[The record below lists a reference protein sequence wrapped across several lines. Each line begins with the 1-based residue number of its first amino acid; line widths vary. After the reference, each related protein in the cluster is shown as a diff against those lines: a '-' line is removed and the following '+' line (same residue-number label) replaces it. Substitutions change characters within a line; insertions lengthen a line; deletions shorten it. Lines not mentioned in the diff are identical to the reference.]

1 MPWRKLKNL
10 PYLSV
15 LAGSWFALALL
26 ALLAL
31 GVALIGVLT
40 LWRDWLEANWNLT
53 FPTPLT
59 LAFWYLFALVPVG
72 VLLLYFLKLKR
83 RALHV
88 PSTFLWRKS
97 IEDLHVNSLF
107 QWLRKNILLILQLL
121 FLLGLG
127 YALADP
133 TYNSEARGRHIIFMI
148 DNSASMSAS
157 DEPPS
162 RLEVAKREVQ
172 EQIDALDPS
181 DQAMVIVFNSEAQL
195 LQSYTN
201 SKEALKRAVARIQ
214 PTHRPTQ
221 LDAALALAEGQ
232 ANPRRSGED
241 AAQEQPVPGE
251 QVGRT
256 LLRPE
261 GIATDVYLFSDGRFA
276 DVLAFTPGKLNLRLK
291 PIGHSTNNVGIVRMD
306 LRRNE
311 YQPDEFEVGVRVMN
325 FRPEALEARV
335 AVQLDVFVRGEA
347 QPRRQ
352 VQTLNLAPRSV
363 RELQGRSD
371 GFKKW
376 EDLPG
381 GSVPEP
387 ITTFAIKDPG
397 QGYIRASLRD
407 LQTRDAWKDDFAV
420 DDIAWLAIAPVR
432 RARLL
437 RIGPANDI
445 LDAFLKAGV
454 AQRRFRVN
462 TLPVAGFAADPRYRE
477 ATEAETFDLVIFD
490 RCAPR
495 SMEEMPQANTF
506 FLGAA
511 PPLRPGL
518 WEQMKPMQDLFVREF
533 QTSHRLMRGI
543 ETLQGMQV
551 YEARALPRE
560 LLPSRA
566 SALIE
571 TQQEPV
577 MWALGRRR
585 FTDLVLT
592 FPLVIDE
599 GGRSVWNTNWPK
611 QPAGTLP
618 LFLDN
623 VLTQLGRYKEHEEP
637 HRTGM
642 PKVLELDTPVS
653 EVQVTRRDPA
663 GLSKTLKHEPGRD
676 LVFGETDQAGL
687 YEAAWAT
694 GASGAAGGEDSHY
707 RFAVNLFDA
716 RESNIQPRDDFQV
729 GQERVEKTD
738 QPLQSRRQLWPWFA
752 LGALAVLLLE
762 WYVYNRRIHV

>member
-1 MPWRKLKNL
+1 MARRKLRNL

-26 ALLAL
+26 ILLAL
-31 GVALIGVLT
+31 GLALVGVLT
-40 LWRDWLEANWNLT
+40 FWRDWLETNWSLT
-53 FPTPLT
+53 FPSPLT
-59 LAFWYLFALVPVG
+59 LIFWYFFAAVPIG

-148 DNSASMSAS
+148 DNSASMTAT
-157 DEPPS
+157 DESPS
-162 RLEVAKREVQ
+162 RLEVAKQEVKQ
-172 EQIDALDPS
+172 QIDALDSS
-181 DQAMVIVFNSEAQL
+181 DQAMVIVFSSDAQL

-201 SKEALKRAVARIQ
+201 SKEALKRAVDRIEA
-214 PTHRPTQ
+214 THRPTQ
-221 LDAALALAEGQ
+221 LDGALALAEGQ
-232 ANPRRSGED
+232 ANPRRSAED
-241 AAQEQPVPGE
+241 ASLEGPEPGQ

-256 LLRPE
+256 TLRPE

-276 DVLAFTPGKLNLRLK
+276 DVLDFTPGKLNLRLK
-291 PIGHSTNNVGIVRMD
+291 PIGRSSNNVGVVRMD

-325 FRPEALEARV
+325 FRPEAIEARV
-335 AVQLDVFVRGEA
+335 AVQLDVFVRGD
-347 QPRRQ
+347 PRPERQ
-352 VQTLNLAPRSV
+352 VQTLNLSARSV
-363 RELQGRSD
+363 RELAGAGD
-371 GFKKW
+371 GFQKW

-387 ITTFAIKDPG
+387 IVTFAVKDPG
-397 QGYIRASLRD
+397 HGYVRATLRD

-420 DDIAWLAIAPVR
+420 DDTAWLAITPVR
-432 RARLL
+432 RARIL
-437 RIGPANDI
+437 RLGPANDI
-445 LDAFLKAGV
+445 LDAFLSAGV
-454 AQRRFRVN
+454 AQRRFAVT
-462 TLPVAGFAADPRYRE
+462 TLPAAGFEDAPSYRE
-477 ATEAETFDLVIFD
+477 AMEAETFDLVIFD
-490 RCAPR
+490 RCAPQR
-495 SMEEMPQANTF
+495 MEEMPQANTLF
-506 FLGAA
+506 IGQV
-511 PPLRPGL
+511 PPLKPGL
-518 WEQMKPMQDLFVREF
+518 WEAMKPMQDAFVREF

-543 ETLQGMQV
+543 ETLQGMHV
-551 YEARALPRE
+551 YEARALPKDV
-560 LLPSRA
+560 LPSRA

-571 TQQEPV
+571 TQQEPIL
-577 MWALGRRR
+577 WALGRRR
-585 FTDLVLT
+585 FTDLVMT
-592 FPLVIDE
+592 FPLVMDE

-637 HRTGM
+637 HRTGA
-642 PKVLELDTPVS
+642 PKPLELDSGPGAPG
-653 EVQVTRRDPA
+653 EVQVARRDPPGPGA
-663 GLSKTLKHEPGRD
+663 PGERLKHEPGRD
-676 LVFGETDQAGL
+676 LVFGGTHQAGL
-687 YEAAWAT
+687 YEASW
-694 GASGAAGGEDSHY
+694 GAETPY

-729 GQERVEKTD
+729 GHERVEKAE
-738 QPLQSRRQLWPWFA
+738 QALPSRHQLWPWFA